1 MKKLGDVAR
10 YHGGDLQGKQV
21 QKLLDCARNETF
33 EILDCIKDLDSLH
46 AKYLTALTC
55 LANVSDAV
63 LLKGIVVKILTMK
76 VWRWSKNFARSGGK
90 SGQSSFQIETLL
102 RRGTYW
108 LLCFQKLLKNTELS
122 SRILSSAFT
131 RRKKRASQFMPQ

>member
-76 VWRWSKNFARSGGK
+76 VWRWSKNFARIGENLASPLSK
-90 SGQSSFQIETLL
+90 SKHYSEGAHTGF
-102 RRGTYW
+102 
-108 LLCFQKLLKNTELS
+108 C
-122 SRILSSAFT
+122 
-131 RRKKRASQFMPQ
+131 ASKSC